1 MAVGSC
7 IFIVLVTFLFGS
19 CLGQLKPGCKIETL
33 RACGDDYVPYGKHPK
48 LRGLAKSFDEK
59 CANDKEQIACTLKFI
74 NECVDPL
81 PQAVSLLAINALDEV
96 IEATCV
102 VGSEAHKNFLNAV
115 GCMDSVGDKLHKCI
129 ATYASVLERAVVK
142 APAKEVVHYAC
153 CHYHDMYDCLSSA
166 LAPCEDVGAK
176 KIMFG
181 VIEPVFGE
189 TLSLVCGQYTKG
201 SQSCKQ
207 LAALPQL
214 GAKDRRISHFI
225 ELLIELA
232 ETIGKKH

>member
-7 IFIVLVTFLFGS
+7 IFILLVILLFGS
-19 CLGQLKPGCKIETL
+19 CLGQLKPGCKVETL
-33 RACGDDYVPYGKHPK
+33 RACSDDYVPYGKHPI
-48 LRGLAKSFDEK
+48 LHGLGEDFAEK
-59 CANDKEQIACTLKFI
+59 CMKDTEQIACTLKFV
-74 NECVDPL
+74 NECVDRL
-81 PQAVSLLAINALDEV
+81 PKGVALLAINALDEA
-96 IEATCV
+96 IEATCD

-115 GCMDSVGDKLHKCI
+115 GCMNSVGDKLHKCI
-129 ATYASVLERAVVK
+129 ASYASVLERAAVK
-142 APAKEVVHYAC
+142 APAKEVAHYAC

-176 KIMFG
+176 KIMFD
-181 VIEPVFGE
+181 VIEPVFGG

-201 SQSCKQ
+201 SEGCKQ

-232 ETIGKKH
+232 ETIGKKD